1 MLLRLLA
8 RIALTVGAAWL
19 LSELLPGIVD
29 IGGGYRGIAI
39 VGLLLAMLNTLV
51 RGPLD
56 LVTLPLRLL
65 SRLLVSILVN
75 GALLWLATIL
85 IAIVPADIAT
95 FRIVGGILGWV
106 IAACAFGLASWIVRI
121 LTREAR

>member
-1 MLLRLLA
+1 MLLRILA
-8 RIALTVGAAWL
+8 RIALTVGAAWAL
-19 LSELLPGIVD
+19 AYLLPGILE
-29 IGGGYRGIAI
+29 IGGGLRGIAI
-39 VGLLLAMLNTLV
+39 AGLLLAALNMLV

-56 LVTLPLRLL
+56 LVTLPLRLI

-75 GALLWLATIL
+75 GVLLWLATIL
-85 IAIVPADIAT
+85 IRVFPADVVT
-95 FRIVGGILGWV
+95 LRVTGGFLSWV